1 MPSDPAA
8 RSSAPSNRGG
18 PRTGT
23 LAALVVATILA
34 AVWRAPREPDGGGE
48 PDTVPA
54 PESDGPIAMGDLQRL
69 EHLAWLVDN
78 REAEAEAYVEAKL
91 ALLNRP
97 TPAELVGPVPNL
109 PLPTDELSALER
121 LRALGHLSDAEYE
134 LLERRVLLRL

>member
-1 MPSDPAA
+1 MPSVPA
-8 RSSAPSNRGG
+8 SGPSAPSDRSG
-18 PRTGT
+18 PRAGT
-23 LAALVVATILA
+23 LGPLFVATIVA
-34 AVWRAPREPDGGGE
+34 AVWRAPRESGGGGE
-48 PDTVPA
+48 PASLTA
-54 PESDGPIAMGDLQRL
+54 PEADGPIAMNDLQRL

-121 LRALGHLSDAEYE
+121 LRALGHLTDAEYE

>member
-1 MPSDPAA
+1 
-8 RSSAPSNRGG
+8 
-18 PRTGT
+18 
-23 LAALVVATILA
+23 
-34 AVWRAPREPDGGGE
+34 
-48 PDTVPA
+48 
-54 PESDGPIAMGDLQRL
+54 MGDLQRL

-97 TPAELVGPVPNL
+97 TPSELVGPVPNL

-121 LRALGHLSDAEYE
+121 LRSLGHLTDAEYE